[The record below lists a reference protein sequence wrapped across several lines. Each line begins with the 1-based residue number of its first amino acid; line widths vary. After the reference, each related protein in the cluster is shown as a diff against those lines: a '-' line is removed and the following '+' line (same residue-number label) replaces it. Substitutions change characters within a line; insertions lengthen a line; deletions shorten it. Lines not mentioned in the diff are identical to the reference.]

1 MIIQFYFWA
10 QCLNDDPVL
19 FWVQCL
25 TFRPACL
32 SSFRALA
39 PHTTPISPS
48 LPERHASRWKE
59 KLDSF
64 NENSVDEKMTKI
76 NFHEIYDDNEV
87 CQDWQDMF
95 ISTAYL
101 VWCPSKKVRINSH
114 SQYTHPV
121 AIQKVLNLA
130 FTWSAEWYPDHAG
143 ACLAR
148 VETTRTRCGPLP
160 SWAPKI
166 KTFKFFQTLRF

>member
-1 MIIQFYFWA
+1 MIIHFYFWA

-25 TFRPACL
+25 TFRLACL
-32 SSFRALA
+32 SSFRAQA

-76 NFHEIYDDNEV
+76 NFHEIYDYNEV

-114 SQYTHPV
+114 SQYTHPE
-121 AIQKVLNLA
+121 
-130 FTWSAEWYPDHAG
+130 SAQSCVYMIS
-143 ACLAR
+143 R
-148 VETTRTRCGPLP
+148 VVPGPCRGVGRDNENSLWALP
-160 SWAPKI
+160 SMAPK
-166 KTFKFFQTLRF
+166 